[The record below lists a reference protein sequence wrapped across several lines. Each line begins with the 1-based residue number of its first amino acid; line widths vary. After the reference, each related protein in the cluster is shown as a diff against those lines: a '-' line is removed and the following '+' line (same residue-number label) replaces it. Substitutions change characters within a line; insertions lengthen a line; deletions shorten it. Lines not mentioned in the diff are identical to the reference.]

1 MIMGAKLTV
10 SVAAALVAVPTA
22 FVKTARYWFPFWVEL
37 AVNVRVVE
45 VAPVTLLNV
54 VPPFVL
60 TCHWTVGAGF
70 PLAAAV
76 KLTLAPAVT
85 V

>member
-1 MIMGAKLTV
+1 MTV
-10 SVAAALVAVPTA
+10 SVAAVLVAVPTV
-22 FVKTARYWFPFWVEL
+22 FVNTARYWLPFWD
-37 AVNVRVVE
+37 AVVVKVRVVE

-54 VPPFVL
+54 APPSVL
-60 TCHWTVGAGF
+60 VCHCTVGAGF

-76 KLTLAPAVT
+76 KLTFVPAAT

>member
-1 MIMGAKLTV
+1 
-10 SVAAALVAVPTA
+10 
-22 FVKTARYWFPFWVEL
+22 
-37 AVNVRVVE
+37 
-45 VAPVTLLNV
+45 LLNV
-54 VPPFVL
+54 APLSVL

-76 KLTLAPAVT
+76 KLTLLPAVA